1 MSRPVL
7 VVKPAKA
14 PAKATP
20 HLLPCRVHHDGAVGP
35 TDSYWRPTQSK
46 GSCAA
51 LSLLFLLFVDAAS
64 RALHDSPKEL
74 PTARWTEWIL
84 RTADGLGHTAYF
96 RGRKLHGRT
105 VPLPDGYTGLVAE
118 TVAAAPAADAG
129 EAPDLERGE
138 EPEPEL
144 GGLEVRAGFDDVV
157 VWGHDTAAE
166 AATVPHVRAME
177 EWLDLAD
184 KVGQAI
190 VCVLC

>member
-46 GSCAA
+46 
-51 LSLLFLLFVDAAS
+51 
-64 RALHDSPKEL
+64 
-74 PTARWTEWIL
+74 
-84 RTADGLGHTAYF
+84 DGLGHTAYF

-184 KVGQAI
+184 KIHSFESFDTTKRDKTGQ
-190 VCVLC
+190 